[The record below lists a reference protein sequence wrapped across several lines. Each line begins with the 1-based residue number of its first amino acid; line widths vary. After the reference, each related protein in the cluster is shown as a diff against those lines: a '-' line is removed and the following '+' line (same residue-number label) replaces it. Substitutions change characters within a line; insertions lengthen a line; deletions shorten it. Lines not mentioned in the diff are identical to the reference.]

1 MIAKSTHIGLAWF
14 AGPKRL
20 GLATM
25 LDQLVWVKKFKIFQK
40 HD

>member
-1 MIAKSTHIGLAWF
+1 MIAKPTHLGLAWF
-14 AGPKRL
+14 ARPKRL
-20 GLATM
+20 GLATT